1 MPFNEQKNVLQGN
14 TFSKKKKK
22 STSSG
27 IGEQSNVNK
36 ITIKTLAASS
46 NNATNELSVMLEG
59 AKLTITDPHL
69 SVDSAKFP
77 DALFKKPKL
86 SIQSNVC

>member
-14 TFSKKKKK
+14 TFSKKEKK

-36 ITIKTLAASS
+36 ITIKTLQ
-46 NNATNELSVMLEG
+46 VQIML
-59 AKLTITDPHL
+59 LM
-69 SVDSAKFP
+69 
-77 DALFKKPKL
+77 
-86 SIQSNVC
+86 N